1 MDRSRG
7 ASRFAALV
15 AGASIALA
23 LTVANA
29 SGQAPVIQYQHESYG
44 SFERQLDSGL
54 ISSAEFN
61 KKAHS
66 LHLLFKTGKYG
77 LVSYPSHEEPQIA
90 AKLESK
96 GVPYTIE
103 KTKSKTK
110 AATHHTLR
118 YIAGGIVVI
127 VIVVVTAVLL
137 VDRRRKLAE
146 SGGAQPASSAG
157 GDAP

>member
-1 MDRSRG
+1 MSRSRR
-7 ASRFAALV
+7 APRFAAFVVATWFALALSV
-15 AGASIALA
+15 AGAAA
-23 LTVANA
+23 
-29 SGQAPVIQYQHESYG
+29 QAPVIHYQHESFG
-44 SFERQLDSGL
+44 AFERQLASGL

-66 LHLLFKTGKYG
+66 LHLLLKSGKYV

-96 GVPYTIE
+96 GVPFSIE
-103 KTKSKTK
+103 KTKAKAK

-137 VDRRRKLAE
+137 IDRRRKLAE
-146 SGGAQPASSAG
+146 SGGAQPASPVG

>member
-1 MDRSRG
+1 MTRPRR
-7 ASRFAALV
+7 ASRLAAAA
-15 AGASIALA
+15 AGVWFALA
-23 LTVANA
+23 LIVASA
-29 SGQAPVIQYQHESYG
+29 GAQTPVVHYQRESFG
-44 SFERQLDSGL
+44 AFERQLASGL

-66 LHLLFKTGKYG
+66 LHLLFKNGKYA

-90 AKLESK
+90 AKLEGK

-103 KTKSKTK
+103 KTKTKAK

-127 VIVVVTAVLL
+127 VIVVVTVVLL
-137 VDRRRKLAE
+137 IDRRRKLAE
-146 SGGAQPASSAG
+146 PGGAQPASSAG